1 MRRKEGARRN
11 KWNDRYVKGKQE
23 SKSPSG
29 MLIVAQPKTAAN
41 KKKNVSNQKFPF
53 IYSHTFFFFADL
65 IRDI

>member
-11 KWNDRYVKGKQE
+11 KWNDRYIKGKQE

-41 KKKNVSNQKFPF
+41 KKKMFQIKNFHSF
-53 IYSHTFFFFADL
+53 ILTHSFSL
-65 IRDI
+65 RI

>member
-41 KKKNVSNQKFPF
+41 KKKKCFKSKISIHLF
-53 IYSHTFFFFADL
+53 SHILFLCGFDS
-65 IRDI
+65 